1 MAENQL
7 VPNLQKVLASAEI
20 NNCLVRGI
28 RQSCQAM
35 ESNFGEDFSK
45 RAALCVLAKDVNNQ
59 DYQKLVR
66 ALAKDRNVPLLEV
79 DSKTELGQ
87 WSGLCKYDQ
96 TETARRLDHVEYLL
110 SLNSQEIKRQL
121 QRLLCSTWGLTN
133 LFRLN

>member
-1 MAENQL
+1 MAENELIQ
-7 VPNLQKVLASAEI
+7 NLQKVLASAEI
-20 NNCLVRGI
+20 NNFLVRGI

-35 ESNFGEDFSK
+35 ESNFGDDFSK

-79 DSKTELGQ
+79 DSRKDLGQ

-96 TETARRLDHVEYLL
+96 TDTARKIRPCGVVVITQFPAD
-110 SLNSQEIKRQL
+110 QEAAAEIIMQAL
-121 QRLLCSTWGLTN
+121 GA
-133 LFRLN
+133 

>member
-7 VPNLQKVLASAEI
+7 IPNLQKVLASAEI

-96 TETARRLDHVEYLL
+96 TETARKIRPCGVLVVTQFPGD
-110 SLNSQEIKRQL
+110 QEAAAEIIMQHL
-121 QRLLCSTWGLTN
+121 GTN
-133 LFRLN
+133 